1 MGGRGAKSSSSGK
14 YAGRFAS
21 GTPEQLI
28 QAEKNLLTYI
38 EQEKKAIE
46 NSPARFSKDWS
57 SHKQSHK
64 NTLKELKL
72 QLNELK
78 KEKKRRKT
86 QNKKGKSQ

>member
-1 MGGRGAKSSSSGK
+1 MGGRGASSQGSGE

-28 QAEKNLLTYI
+28 RAEKNLLYNI
-38 EQEKKAIE
+38 ERTKDAIA
-46 NSPARFSKDWS
+46 NSPARFSKDWAE
-57 SHKQSHK
+57 HRKHHED
-64 NTLKELKL
+64 TLRELKL

-86 QNKKGKSQ
+86 KS